1 MAGTRK
7 LGRTSD
13 QRRAMLR
20 AMVTYLLE
28 NGKIESFSISPA
40 DVGLWSDE
48 TEAALRRVLEGVR
61 RWSAMPIAIQLA
73 PSLSLVEAGDSVT
86 AGDRVTSD
94 ADGNAVTAT
103 FGTKVNGIAY
113 TGGADGELITV
124 KTVDP
129 VDGAAVGGQ
138 IVDFGVATLVAG
150 TKTVTNTKVASG
162 DKILVSRVTPGG
174 TVGNLS
180 APAASITAAT
190 SFVINSDSATET
202 STVAWAIVR

>member
-1 MAGTRK
+1 MALKNVPKAGPLTLTLK
-7 LGRTSD
+7 AQAANTTGPKFVKFYASD
-13 QRRAMLR
+13 NAF
-20 AMVTYLLE
+20 
-28 NGKIESFSISPA
+28 FSICGAGEQAIGVLPSKA
-40 DVGLWSDE
+40 DAGE
-48 TEAALRRVLEGVR
+48 
-61 RWSAMPIAIQLA
+61 PIAIQLA
-73 PSLSLVEAGDSVT
+73 PSLSLVEAGTSVT

-94 ADGNAVTAT
+94 ADGNAIPAT

-113 TGGADGELITV
+113 TGGGDGELITV

-150 TKTVTNTKVASG
+150 TKTVTNAKVASG